1 MARDWVRFVGVG
13 DVNLQ
18 GRADPGAAFHR
29 VAAELS
35 AADVI
40 YGNLEGPLAGADDPA
55 PIPHKPGWV
64 HSDPAMAAGLK
75 AAGFTFMSCASNV
88 AYPPSA
94 ALRGR

>member
-1 MARDWVRFVGVG
+1 MGPLRGSAATSIFRAALTPAPRFTI
-13 DVNLQ
+13 
-18 GRADPGAAFHR
+18 

-88 AYPPSA
+88 AYPPM
-94 ALRGR
+94 RKRCGR